1 LRVLLF
7 VGPLARGEDAVAVTI
22 VAPLSASVGET
33 FMVDLV
39 LGAVQGLDAA
49 EFSVSY
55 DATILALSNVLLRD
69 GGGREIPTVVG
80 PPVVVDVGVAPA
92 FDKRA
97 DWVFDPPGGSG
108 DGVASPGERVYPRI
122 RLKNVGTADIRGVRV
137 HFTRNTPVRM
147 PPGWRRS
154 TTRGLWVGRTTANR

>member
-1 LRVLLF
+1 MEHVMRVRIHRSTRGIGDMIMMEPLF
-7 VGPLARGEDAVAVTI
+7 AMLCARHGVQAVELYLATRKAK
-22 VAPLSASVGET
+22 
-33 FMVDLV
+33 
-39 LGAVQGLDAA
+39 
-49 EFSVSY
+49 
-55 DATILALSNVLLRD
+55 AT
-69 GGGREIPTVVG
+69 
-80 PPVVVDVGVAPA
+80 
-92 FDKRA
+92 
-97 DWVFDPPGGSG
+97 GGSG